1 MQGSIMSTAE
11 AVRSLP
17 RILTGLA
24 GDSGTCYI
32 TDGTGRARAVL
43 LDIDKYNAMMDA
55 IEAGGER
62 HAGAAD
68 AEVADALV
76 KAIIQRSKTEQ

>member
-55 IEAGGER
+55 LESDGEVP
-62 HAGAAD
+62 D
-68 AEVADALV
+68 AEVADVLV
-76 KAIIQRSKTEQ
+76 KAIIERSRGQR